1 MVLARVT
8 GTVTCTVQDRRYAGR
23 RIMVVQ
29 PVDARGPASGKSLL
43 AVDGV
48 RSGVGDLVVV
58 FDEGGSARA
67 ILGCEG
73 CVTIRT
79 VIGAIGDSGDV
90 EE

>member
-1 MVLARVT
+1 MVLARVI
-8 GTVTCTVQDRRYAGR
+8 GTVVCTVKDERYAGR

-29 PVDARGPASGKSLL
+29 PVDANGTKQGKSML

-48 RSGVGDLVVV
+48 QSGVGDLVVV

-67 ILGCEG
+67 ILDCSS

-79 VIGAIGDSGDV
+79 VIGAIVDTVTV
-90 EE
+90 E